1 MFHWKIID
9 NTSSSLYL
17 TYWKEVYSL
26 NLLECTSIYYMIN
39 ATYPG
44 YSYFYMQ
51 IVCIIIHN
59 HHFNHHLIFTIHN
72 SIDIT

>member
-44 YSYFYMQ
+44 Y
-51 IVCIIIHN
+51 I
-59 HHFNHHLIFTIHN
+59 
-72 SIDIT
+72 